1 VKKHTVK
8 KRDKT
13 KKQLT
18 PELGKLQQRVAE
30 LEAPEDE
37 RKQAEKVLKASETR
51 YRRLFESAQD
61 GILLLEADTGKIIDV
76 NPFMTEILGY
86 AREEFLGKQL
96 WEIGLFEDITAN
108 KIVFGRL
115 QREKYIRYEHL
126 PLRAKDGKHRDVEFV
141 SNVYMDNDTEV
152 IQCNIRDITDRKRHE
167 RQQVLIGTHDGL
179 TGLPN
184 RVLFEDLLSIAL
196 NQTLRSQQKLAVMLL
211 DLDHFKEIN
220 DTLGHDV
227 GDKLL
232 LAVGDRLSGL
242 LRKMDAIARMGGD
255 EFLLLLPLIDRE
267 KYVVT
272 IAQKIIGAF
281 HKPFVLD
288 AHEILITT
296 SIGVVIAH
304 DDGEDADTLVKKA
317 DIAMYHAKKQGRDN
331 YQRYISAMTEKDS

>member
-1 VKKHTVK
+1 MPK

-18 PELGKLQQRVAE
+18 TELGKLQKQVAE
-30 LEAPEDE
+30 LEVPEDE
-37 RKQAEKVLKASETR
+37 RKRTEKDLRDSETR
-51 YRRLFESAQD
+51 YRRLFESARD
-61 GILLLEADTGKIIDV
+61 GILILEADTGKIIDV
-76 NPFMTEILGY
+76 NPFMIEVLGY

-108 KIVFGRL
+108 KIAFDRL

-141 SNVYMDNDTEV
+141 SNVYVDNDTEV

-184 RVLFEDLLSIAL
+184 RVLFEDRLSIAL
-196 NQTLRSQQKLAVMLL
+196 NQTLRSQQKLAIMLL
-211 DLDHFKEIN
+211 DLDRFKEIN

-232 LAVGDRLSGL
+232 QAVGDRLTGL
-242 LRKMDAIARMGGD
+242 LRKMDTIARMGGD
-255 EFLLLLPLIDRE
+255 EFLLLLPLIDHE

-281 HKPFVLD
+281 HKPFVVD
-288 AHEILITT
+288 THEILITT
-296 SIGVVIAH
+296 SIGVVITP
-304 DDGEDADTLVKKA
+304 DDGKDADSLVKSA
-317 DIAMYHAKKQGRDN
+317 DIAMYHAKQQGRDN
-331 YQRYISAMTEKDS
+331 YQRYTSAMTEKK